1 LPLVIKPVFQ
11 AGDAEADFNKYMQG
25 LAAKANLPIKPS
37 FVPPTGG
44 AGDPLKS
51 IGDGAAKTGQQIE
64 KLQAQLGKLFENAD
78 FDKGSAS
85 LDQLR
90 ERAEKAE
97 LEFSKARL
105 GVRQFSDE
113 IAGIDFTNADPKR
126 AKVLADEMSRL
137 GDIAKTSFGE
147 ATQATKDY
155 EQALA
160 RAEKATK
167 EVTSA
172 TERTAK
178 SVASDFDDIK
188 DSSERAAKASEGLLS
203 MERLKTGI
211 GAMGDL
217 KDIVEKAGTA
227 LFGFSQE
234 TTDALV
240 LTGDLAEKGAAVG
253 ESFGPMGALIGGVA
267 GAMIGYATAAKQA
280 AAAARELAAAEKLKR
295 QEMQLSVGGL
305 SASLQGFALDVGVDV
320 FGLSGKSIEE
330 LEARHKKL
338 GDVLKQEGEFA
349 LDAAKKY
356 EALSM
361 SQTASKKDLA
371 DAKAASD
378 MYAASLREKRL
389 EQVETKKAI
398 DAYNQALEATADI
411 TDVVV
416 EKAEKAAKSGSSSSK
431 KKASAP
437 VGLSSGEDPMMDI
450 EGMRE
455 AREELNNLTE
465 QMWLLDKAT
474 LAGDPGDS
482 LIGQLGRDL
491 VLAEDAAEKLNQEL
505 AKVPP
510 LPPLPDF
517 GDEDDITQ
525 VQAMSDAISGL
536 FNVWVQEGERLDKI
550 ITGISESFVHA
561 GASAAGAIGGAATG
575 AFGELF
581 DAMAKN
587 EEMLEPFGKAFQ
599 RKAAEALRATGSEL
613 IGDGVANMLKAG
625 AMFFI
630 PGMKGNAAGLAAAG
644 GAEIATGLAMGGAG
658 IGIGRRAGVAP
669 EGSGRGDRGA
679 GGSTGPSSSEVSTSP
694 TAQAPIVI
702 NITGV
707 QIGEMTERDITELGD
722 RLHHALERST
732 SNTNRRGP
740 FTDDGSGRGRGR
752 W

>member
-1 LPLVIKPVFQ
+1 LPLLIKPVFE
-11 AGDAEADFNKYMQG
+11 AGTAEADFNKYMQG

-97 LEFSKARL
+97 LDFAKARTS
-105 GVRQFSDE
+105 VQQFSDE

-137 GDIAKTSFGE
+137 GDIAKTSFSE
-147 ATQATKDY
+147 ASAATKDY

-167 EVTSA
+167 EVTDA

-253 ESFGPMGALIGGVA
+253 ESFGPMGALVGGVA

-295 QEMQLSVGGL
+295 QEMQLSIGGT
-305 SASLQGFALDVGVDV
+305 AGSLQAFALDVGVDV

-338 GDVLKQEGEFA
+338 GETLKFEGEIA

-356 EALSM
+356 EDLSM

-371 DAKAASD
+371 DAKIASD
-378 MYAASLREKRL
+378 MYADSLKEKRL
-389 EQVETKKAI
+389 EQIETKKAI
-398 DAYNQALEATADI
+398 DAYNLSLEATADI

-416 EKAEKAAKSGSSSSK
+416 EKAEKAAKSGSSSK

-437 VGLSSGEDPMMDI
+437 AGLSSGEESMMDI

-455 AREELNNLTE
+455 AREEVNNLTAS
-465 QMWLLDKAT
+465 MWLLEAAT
-474 LAGDPGDS
+474 MEGDPGDS
-482 LIGQLGRDL
+482 LIGQMGREL
-491 VLAEDAAEKLNQEL
+491 VLAEEAAQELEETLDRIKRKPVGVPGAHQPGTAPGIRPDSGDGHEPTDYERQIEKLKEILPGEEFDEFAEKIYSVGEAFSSQIGGIAAESVDL
-505 AKVPP
+505 
-510 LPPLPDF
+510 
-517 GDEDDITQ
+517 
-525 VQAMSDAISGL
+525 L
-536 FNVWVQEGERLDKI
+536 FDRI
-550 ITGISESFVHA
+550 
-561 GASAAGAIGGAATG
+561 ATG
-575 AFGELF
+575 E
-581 DAMAKN
+581 
-587 EEMLEPFGKAFQ
+587 
-599 RKAAEALRATGSEL
+599 KAAKGSFGRVIASFLRDTGTQLIADGVKNQL
-613 IGDGVANMLKAG
+613 IGLGENFLL
-625 AMFFI
+625 
-630 PGMKGNAAGLAAAG
+630 PGSGTPKITLGTIEVG
-644 GAEIATGLAMGGAG
+644 TGLAMGGIGAG
-658 IGIGRRAGVAP
+658 FQRGLGSAP
-669 EGSGRGDRGA
+669 EPASSRGDRGA
-679 GGSTGPSSSEVSTSP
+679 GGDTGPSRSGGDSGPKV
-694 TAQAPIVI
+694 QAPIVV
-702 NITGV
+702 NMSGV
-707 QIGEMTERDITELGD
+707 PFGVLTEREATAIGERISQATTKYQANG
-722 RLHHALERST
+722 
-732 SNTNRRGP
+732 GP
-740 FTDDGSGRGRGR
+740 SFPV
-752 W
+752 